1 MWQHWYERHASTDF
15 LAVAVDTQG
24 PDVARP
30 WVERAAATFPV
41 AVDAENKLGALLGY
55 TVVPTGVFVDEQ
67 GIVRHL
73 QAGDFSARDDNAV
86 ARVDRFLAGDA
97 GVLAELNVQSSNR
110 LKPLEQELVDAK
122 VRLASE
128 LLARGQQEDA
138 LAALDRALELDPDN
152 YLIRKQRWTI
162 RNPERFQ
169 PTIDWDWQKEE
180 LARERDADR
189 QARETDC
196 GPDGCPIPQ

>member
-1 MWQHWYERHASTDF
+1 VWQLWYEQHAPADF
-15 LAVAVDTQG
+15 LAVAADTQG
-24 PDVARP
+24 PGAARP
-30 WVERAAATFPV
+30 WVERANATFPF

-73 QAGDFSARDDNAV
+73 QAGDFSARDDKTI

-97 GVLAELNVQSSNR
+97 DVLAELNVQFRSR

-128 LLARGQQEDA
+128 LIARGQQEEA
-138 LAALDRALELDPDN
+138 LDALDRALELDPDN
-152 YLIRKQRWTI
+152 YVIRKQRWTI

-169 PTIDWDWQKEE
+169 PAIDWDWQKEE
-180 LARERDADR
+180 LARERNAELR
-189 QARETDC
+189 ARETAC
-196 GPDGCPIPQ
+196 GPDGCPIPR